1 MRFLILGYAS
11 HYPLISYFIR
21 VYKLMRQD
29 DFVNVTSL
37 TVENYLKAILQISLQ
52 SNSEWISTGELAK
65 YMNVAPGTV
74 TSMLKTLKHSDHVE
88 YRPYEGACL
97 TESGKQMA
105 IRVLRRHRLIELFL
119 SQTLKLSWD
128 QIHAEAENMEHAVSD
143 FLVDRID
150 EYLEYPE
157 TDPHG
162 DPIPSIDGQMRRAYP
177 NLTNLS
183 DCQIGVPI
191 KIVQVTDQE
200 TEFLRFLSRSGLTI
214 GSEGSVTEKNVEAGI
229 VVSEWNGQIV
239 SMGVHVAENVRVVPV
254 ENK

>member
-1 MRFLILGYAS
+1 
-11 HYPLISYFIR
+11 
-21 VYKLMRQD
+21 MRQD
-29 DFVNVTSL
+29 VFVNVTSL

-52 SNSEWISTGELAK
+52 SDSEWISTGELAK

-74 TSMLKTLKHSDHVE
+74 TSMLKTLKHSKLVE

-97 TESGKQMA
+97 TESGKQSA

-119 SQTLKLSWD
+119 FQTLKLTWD

-143 FLVDRID
+143 FLVDHID
-150 EYLEYPE
+150 EYLGFPE

-177 NLTNLS
+177 NLTTLAA
-183 DCQIGVPI
+183 CQPGTHV

-200 TEFLRFLSRSGLTI
+200 TEFLRFLSRSGLQI
-214 GSEGSVTEKNVEAGI
+214 GSEGTVKEKKVEAGI
-229 VVSEWNGQIV
+229 VVSEWNGQVI
-239 SMGVHVAENVRVVPV
+239 SMGIHVAENVKVVPV
-254 ENK
+254 VEN